1 MYERLNKVITE
12 KGISRHKLAKL
23 SGINHSDL
31 YSALKGNKP
40 LYKGWRVKIS
50 EALGMSEDELF
61 TK

>member
-1 MYERLNKVITE
+1 MYSKLFSVLKAR
-12 KGISRHKLAKL
+12 GISRYKL
-23 SGINHSDL
+23 SKMTGIYHPDL

>member
-12 KGISRHKLAKL
+12 KGISRYKLAKL
-23 SGINHSDL
+23 SGINHPDL
-31 YSALKGNKP
+31 YSALNGKKP
-40 LYKGWRVKIS
+40 FYPGWRVKIS